1 MRIYLLGYM
10 GSGKSTLGRRLAHE
24 LGISWIDTDDEFE
37 TRYKIGITDFFSKYG
52 ENAFRELEQKLL
64 ADFSKASDVVIS
76 TGGGMPCFFDNMELM
91 NQTGFTVYLKATPEL
106 LISRNE
112 ISARKRPLFQ
122 QMKGENFLQD
132 FTQHL
137 KLREPFYEKA
147 KLILDSSNPDIKELK
162 SKILD
167 YFSLPS

>member
-10 GSGKSTLGRRLAHE
+10 GSGKSTLGRNLARE

-37 TRYKIGITDFFSKYG
+37 TRYKIVIPEFFNKYG

-64 ADFSKASDVVIS
+64 ADFSKVSDIVIS
-76 TGGGMPCFFDNMELM
+76 TGGGMPCFFDNMDLM
-91 NQTGFTVYLKATPEL
+91 NQTGFTVYLKTTPEL

-122 QMKGENFLQD
+122 QMKGENFLQNV
-132 FTQHL
+132 TQHL
-137 KLREPFYEKA
+137 KSREPFYEKA
-147 KLILDSSNPDIKELK
+147 KLILDSSYPDIKELK
-162 SKILD
+162 SKILE
-167 YFSLPS
+167 YFTSPS

>member
-1 MRIYLLGYM
+1 MRIYILGYM
-10 GSGKSTLGRRLAHE
+10 GSGKSTLGSTLARE

-37 TRYKIGITDFFSKYG
+37 TRYKIGIPDFFSKYG

-64 ADFSKASDVVIS
+64 ADFSKVTDIVIS
-76 TGGGMPCFFDNMELM
+76 TGGGMPCFFDNMNLM

-122 QMKGENFLQD
+122 QMKGENFLQNV
-132 FTQHL
+132 TQHL
-137 KLREPFYEKA
+137 KSREPFYEQA
-147 KLILDSSNPDIKELK
+147 KLIMDSSNPDICELK
-162 SKILD
+162 SKILK
-167 YFSLPS
+167 YFRSSS